1 MNTTFTKSDLQTGM
15 VVQLADNSYWWVIR
29 NVLNAS
35 GTKPLNYIR
44 EATETDGDFLD
55 LGNYTED
62 LLWDM
67 ETIPGT
73 LRDCYTDQH
82 IQKVFCYKYAYD
94 VIQTLPEY
102 DMEANSTP
110 IWERKPI
117 PEPKTEPKDL
127 TLDEIEKL
135 LGYPIRITN
144 TKPKGQTNVQSETLA
159 DSEEPNKLTID
170 TNELP
175 NWVNW
180 AARDKTGSL
189 WMYEGKPTKETTYW
203 DHSGGYSEVIDGG
216 LYPSIKWIDP
226 QPTKIVRRQ
235 PQ

>member
-15 VVQLADNSYWWVIR
+15 VVQLVDNSYWWVIC
-29 NVLNAS
+29 NVPNADGIKS
-35 GTKPLNYIR
+35 VNCIR
-44 EATETDGDFLD
+44 EATETDPDFLD
-55 LGNYTED
+55 LGNYTEE
-62 LLWDM
+62 LLWNM

-73 LRDCYTDQH
+73 LRERYTDQH

-102 DMEANSTP
+102 DMEVNS
-110 IWERKPI
+110 ILLWERKHI
-117 PEPKTEPKDL
+117 PEPKDL
-127 TLDEIEKL
+127 TLAEIEEL

-144 TKPKGQTNVQSETLA
+144 TNDAKVQSETLA
-159 DSEEPNKLTID
+159 GSEEPNKLTID

-175 NWVNW
+175 AWANW
-180 AARDKTGSL
+180 AARDKNGEL

-203 DHSGGYSEVIDGG
+203 DHSGGYSDVIDGG
-216 LYPSIKWIDP
+216 LYPSVKWTDP